1 MKYLIVNADDFG
13 ASAGINRGILEAH
26 VRGVLTST
34 SLMVN
39 MPAVAA
45 AVRSSRDYPGLS
57 IGLHVNFT
65 NESEGPVV
73 DLDDDEAC
81 RAELARQFEMFGDVM
96 GCLPSHIDSHHHVH
110 RRRNLLPLFQ
120 DLAARHRL
128 PLREH
133 SPVRFFKRFY
143 AQWDDDTHLD
153 WIGTENLIRLLEA
166 ALCDGVTE
174 LGCHP
179 GYVDPL
185 FATLYNTEREV
196 ELQTLCD
203 PKLRAWLTDAGV
215 ALVNYHAV
223 SSLAAD
229 AMAS

>member
-26 VRGVLTST
+26 ARGVLTST

-39 MPAVAA
+39 MPAAA
-45 AVRSSRDYPGLS
+45 EAVRSSRDYPALS

-73 DLDDDEAC
+73 DIDDDEAC
-81 RAELARQFEMFGDVM
+81 RAELARQFEMFGDAM

>member
-39 MPAVAA
+39 MPAVAE
-45 AVRSSRDYPGLS
+45 AVRSSRDYPALS

-110 RRRNLLPLFQ
+110 RRRNLLCQLII
-120 DLAARHRL
+120 
-128 PLREH
+128 
-133 SPVRFFKRFY
+133 
-143 AQWDDDTHLD
+143 DTHLNYPPYGFNGPV
-153 WIGTENLIRLLEA
+153 IIVAHHLVRPLHQHRLS
-166 ALCDGVTE
+166 V
-174 LGCHP
+174 LG
-179 GYVDPL
+179 
-185 FATLYNTEREV
+185 
-196 ELQTLCD
+196 
-203 PKLRAWLTDAGV
+203 
-215 ALVNYHAV
+215 
-223 SSLAAD
+223 
-229 AMAS
+229 